1 MPAPFPNQS
10 TVCARLKLLAALQ
23 EVRHISDTR
32 TPEQDS
38 IAKFW
43 ASPGGAV
50 VAQAYNNEIGTDE
63 IVRFHLKEVEAA
75 HVLALANMA
84 AMDAFIACH
93 DGKYTYWLIRP
104 SQADPGIVLDIV
116 LPNHPSYPSNHAC
129 VTGSTMAVLAH
140 FFPSDAAHLNG
151 LADEAGE
158 SRIFGGIHYR
168 FDKDAGLTLGRTVAA
183 YAIAHDVGSQ
193 EPYALP

>member
-93 DGKYTYWLIRP
+93 D
-104 SQADPGIVLDIV
+104 
-116 LPNHPSYPSNHAC
+116 
-129 VTGSTMAVLAH
+129 
-140 FFPSDAAHLNG
+140 
-151 LADEAGE
+151 
-158 SRIFGGIHYR
+158 
-168 FDKDAGLTLGRTVAA
+168 
-183 YAIAHDVGSQ
+183 
-193 EPYALP
+193 